1 MKSIYA
7 IGQIYAVDQTVNVN
21 RFVTYSI
28 LMIHK
33 CRMQQISLY
42 DSEKN
47 IRVNFVTDYQKIQE
61 FPANSSKHWKHVKQS
76 FILLVS
82 CAEYQRKLSIPR

>member
-7 IGQIYAVDQTVNVN
+7 IEQIYAVDQTVNVN
-21 RFVTYSI
+21 RFVIYSI

-82 CAEYQRKLSIPR
+82 CAEYQRKLSIPG